1 MRNSSSFFEYNIIST
16 KLRVEVMNEKKLMS
30 LLKRHEG
37 VKLDYKLQ
45 LDLNC
50 ENGKKELAK
59 DICAIANSRGGRGYL
74 IIGVEDKTRKIVGI
88 EKSSFTE
95 EQIQQIVCSRCE
107 PPIPI
112 ILETFNIEGKDIA
125 VITIFQSSQKPYQ
138 FRENGAFY
146 IRRGSTTDTM
156 RKQELI
162 TAFQENMNL
171 NIELTPVVK
180 SSIEDLNIDL
190 VDKYFKNHGIEANDE
205 NRLTLMENARIVHL
219 DEEAKKYY
227 VTLGGLLV
235 FSKINYIYAPHNMV
249 RIINK
254 VNKDVDEVNIIQGD
268 LLGILDK
275 SEKIMSEIIPKN
287 YPLFAV
293 HEAVKNAVLY
303 RDYTIMNKEIEVV
316 IGYNSVKVISP
327 GVLLKDTKDAGT
339 YSHNYIKRNMWI
351 YEKLITLDDRNRFV
365 QSGRGFSRM
374 KKAFKKMNKVIFVN
388 SLRDNSFKVIYP
400 GINIVK
406 DKL

>member
-1 MRNSSSFFEYNIIST
+1 M
-16 KLRVEVMNEKKLMS
+16 EKKK
-30 LLKRHEG
+30 LLKLLNMHEG
-37 VKLDYKLQ
+37 VKLDFKLQ
-45 LDLNC
+45 LDLNG

-59 DICAIANSRGGRGYL
+59 DVCAIANSRGGRGYL
-74 IIGVEDKTRKIVGI
+74 IIGVEDKTKEIVGV
-88 EKSSFTE
+88 EASSFSE
-95 EQIQQIVCSRCE
+95 EQIQQIICSRCE

-112 ILETFNIEGKDIA
+112 ILETFKIEGKIIA
-125 VITIFQSSQKPYQ
+125 VITIFQGSQKPYQ
-138 FRENGAFY
+138 YRENGAFY

-180 SSIEDLNIDL
+180 SDINNLDISL
-190 VDKYFKNHGIEANDE
+190 VDKYFKNHGIETNDE
-205 NRLTLMENARIVHL
+205 NRMLLMESTRIIHM
-219 DEEAKKYY
+219 DEDTKKYY

-235 FSKINYIYAPHNMV
+235 FSKINYVYIPHNMI

-254 VNKDVDEVNIIQGD
+254 VSKNVEEVNIIQGD
-268 LLGILDK
+268 LLDILDK
-275 SEKIMSEIIPKN
+275 SEKILSDILPKN
-287 YPLFAV
+287 YPVFAV

-303 RDYTIMNKEIEVV
+303 RDYTIMNKEVEVI
-316 IGYNSVKVISP
+316 IGYNSIRVISP
-327 GVLLKDTKDAGT
+327 GILLKDRKDAGAH
-339 YSHNYIKRNMWI
+339 SHNYLKRNMWI
-351 YEKLITLDDRNRFV
+351 YEKLITLDDSKRFS

-374 KKAFKKMNKVIFVN
+374 KKAFNKKSKVIFVN

-406 DKL
+406 EKFFQK